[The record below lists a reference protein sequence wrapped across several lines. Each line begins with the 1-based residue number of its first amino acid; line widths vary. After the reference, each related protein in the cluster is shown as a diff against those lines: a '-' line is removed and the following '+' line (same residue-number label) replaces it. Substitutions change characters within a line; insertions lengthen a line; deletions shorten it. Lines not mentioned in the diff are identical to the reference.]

1 MKKKW
6 LELLTLL
13 CAGSMALGFAACG
26 EKENSSSTGSGVHE
40 HVFGEWSQTEPAH
53 VKVCACGEEVE
64 EVHTHD
70 DKGQCT
76 VCGVWDGTDGL
87 SYNLLR
93 VDDEYVYEVAG
104 KGIATETDIVI
115 PSFYDGKRVTSIG
128 SHAFDEVETSY
139 ALTSIVIPDSV
150 TDVRD
155 YAFNHCGSLTSI
167 VIPNTVISIGRSAF
181 DTCSGLAEVTFAENS
196 QLSAIG
202 ENAFY
207 NCKNLTSISIPSK
220 VTAIAANLFDDCE
233 KLTSVSIPNG
243 ITAIGNYAFRNCGDL
258 TDIIIPKTVVTI
270 GANAFADCNKL
281 KIVTIEDDSQ
291 LTTISECAF
300 YQCMLLENV
309 VFGKNSRLTTI
320 GERAFYR
327 CNKLVNITLPDSVT
341 FKGEDAF
348 FKDSNGG
355 NDENNGWTDFH

>member
-6 LELLTLL
+6 LGLLTLL

-26 EKENSSSTGSGVHE
+26 EKENSSSTGSGEHE
-40 HVFGEWSQTEPAH
+40 HVFGEWSQTELAH

-76 VCGVWDGTDGL
+76 VCGVWEGTDGL

-128 SHAFDEVETSY
+128 SHAFDEAETSY
-139 ALTSIVIPDSV
+139 ALTSIVIPDGV
-150 TDVRD
+150 TDVR
-155 YAFNHCGSLTSI
+155 
-167 VIPNTVISIGRSAF
+167 
-181 DTCSGLAEVTFAENS
+181 E
-196 QLSAIG
+196 
-202 ENAFY
+202 
-207 NCKNLTSISIPSK
+207 
-220 VTAIAANLFDDCE
+220 
-233 KLTSVSIPNG
+233 
-243 ITAIGNYAFRNCGDL
+243 YAFRNCGEL

-291 LTTISECAF
+291 LTTINECAF
-300 YQCMLLENV
+300 YQCMLLESV

-327 CNKLVNITLPDSVT
+327 CNQLVNITLPASVT
-341 FKGEDAF
+341 FQGKDAF

-355 NDENNGWTDFH
+355 NDGGNDGGNNGGNDGGNDGGNNGGNDETSGWTGFH